1 VRIRVLVVDGDEWVR
16 KELKMLLCREGYE
29 VDLVADGISA
39 IKHFRRYEYN
49 LAILDTHLPELD
61 GKSVCRQIRKM
72 SDVPFV
78 ILSARTDEE
87 SKLQGYEL
95 GAEDYVTK
103 PFSQK
108 ELLARVKVVL
118 RRRVGKEE
126 LPIRNLLFDGLYI
139 DTVSHTVFVD
149 DRKVLLTP
157 KEYQLLLL
165 LAKNP
170 NQAFSRE
177 MLLDAVWGQDYYG
190 TDRTVDT
197 HIKTLREALKPRQYY
212 ISTVR
217 GFGYK
222 FNEVYIKDSPK
233 I

>member
-1 VRIRVLVVDGDEWVR
+1 MKIRIIVADGDERTR
-16 KELKMLLCREGYE
+16 KELYMLLSSEGYE

-39 IKHFRRYEYN
+39 IKHFRRYEYH
-49 LAILDTHLPELD
+49 LAILDFHLPELD

-72 SDVPFV
+72 TDIPFM
-78 ILSARTDEE
+78 ILSDDRDEE
-87 SKLQGYEL
+87 AKLQAYAL
-95 GAEDYVTK
+95 GAEDYIIK

-108 ELLARVKVVL
+108 VFLARLKVIL
-118 RRRVGKEE
+118 RRGVGKTN
-126 LPIRNLLFDGLYI
+126 LPVRNLVFDGLCI
-139 DTVSHTVFVD
+139 DTFSHKVFVND
-149 DRKVLLTP
+149 MEVVLTP

-177 MLLDAVWGQDYYG
+177 MLLDELWGQDYYG

-197 HIKTLREALKPRQYY
+197 HIKTLREALRPRQYY
-212 ISTVR
+212 IATVR

-222 FNEVYIKDSPK
+222 FEEA
-233 I
+233 